1 MEVRHKRSAS
11 VMIYQGQ
18 NHGVPIYTLAYNSD
32 GRRQRQVRREFDEAF
47 AVAKQVVLSMAA
59 GALNV
64 LTLDGRQRFVY
75 ERSLE
80 LASPTGLEL
89 DRLVERAVEAAT
101 VVVGVENL
109 LEAARLY
116 ETQRRGVIHKTV
128 AEVVTELI
136 ENRRA
141 SNASKQ

>member
-1 MEVRHKRSAS
+1 M
-11 VMIYQGQ
+11 
-18 NHGVPIYTLAYNSD
+18 
-32 GRRQRQVRREFDEAF
+32 RREFDEAF